1 MLRDLL
7 WSEPSPSSRVIPK
20 LNTRRSRLIV
30 ALFAIVIAIA
40 VATGGWRVIAS
51 GIPPR
56 TITLATGP
64 EGSAYAQIG
73 QRYRAIFARS
83 GVDLRLQATAGSVEN
98 LAKLRDSRSGVSAGF
113 AIAGLAGA
121 KEASEVE
128 SLGTLFYD
136 PLWLFERT
144 LGKGFAFEGLA
155 GKQVSLGSEGSG
167 TRALAN
173 DLLVLAGTDTRR
185 ATLLDLPPAEA
196 ADRLFRREVDIV
208 ALVDSWDSPLI
219 RRLVASPEISLVTF
233 RRADALVALRPHLNK
248 LILPTGVG
256 DLATNRPPSDVV
268 LIAPKASLLVRRDLH
283 EAVQFLLLDAA
294 AQIHSGPGI
303 FHRAGTFPAAESID
317 HPLSREAV
325 RFHKAGRPFLQRY
338 LPFWLA
344 VLAERLLL
352 LLVPRRYR
360 SAAVPRGPGGVPR
373 NSGAA
378 HHRALRRAEDARN
391 GPGGARPRALSRRAA
406 PSRRRLGGTRRPAA
420 RTSAFLADVLHAEG
434 PHPPGTRPAR
444 QPPVN
449 RSRRLPVVAEPD
461 RGQDVAPGHIDV
473 AGHSGSSKDE
483 L

>member
-64 EGSAYAQIG
+64 EGSAYAQIA

-352 LLVPRRYR
+352 LLVPLVGIVLPLFRVVPAAYRAIVERRIIALYGELKMLETDLE
-360 SAAVPRGPGGVPR
+360 ARGPGPSRGELLPR
-373 NSGAA
+373 VD
-378 HHRALRRAEDARN
+378 ALEV
-391 GPGGARPRALSRRAA
+391 RAA
-406 PSRRRLGGTRRPAA
+406 QLRVPLRFSQMFYTLKVHIRLVRDRLASRP
-420 RTSAFLADVLHAEG
+420 
-434 PHPPGTRPAR
+434 
-444 QPPVN
+444 
-449 RSRRLPVVAEPD
+449 
-461 RGQDVAPGHIDV
+461 
-473 AGHSGSSKDE
+473 
-483 L
+483 